1 MSRSLKKTI
10 SLLIMVIC
18 VGFMASSTS
27 ASISLKSHGRDYY
40 STYAQ
45 GYWEINY
52 CHYQYQVKH
61 ILNGKQTLI
70 LQPGTPTNVT
80 ASSITNEYYALSQ
93 KLRVNASNSNYVI
106 VGAEHSEY
114 IRCIGCNRVCGYN
127 YMH

>member
-45 GYWEINY
+45 GY
-52 CHYQYQVKH
+52 C
-61 ILNGKQTLI
+61 
-70 LQPGTPTNVT
+70 
-80 ASSITNEYYALSQ
+80 
-93 KLRVNASNSNYVI
+93 
-106 VGAEHSEY
+106 
-114 IRCIGCNRVCGYN
+114 
-127 YMH
+127 